1 MNQEFN
7 NAEMIEAYLRNE
19 LSPLERAS
27 FEKRISQDP
36 LLQNELT
43 LQSDIIS
50 SLQSYRKAELKQRL
64 NRIDVSDSSDSSNF
78 LRNAGL
84 FAALTAFLGLGTYVY
99 YSQHTDTEPGP
110 PVSSP
115 SQTESQI
122 PTANDQEAENKSAN
136 LNIDTAGQTSSETE
150 PEVITATPSE
160 PGKKTYPVRAEVR
173 PNAKPSVS
181 TSEPTGSK
189 AIRPENEKKD
199 LQREKVGGNSHS
211 SVNDTAETSKEA
223 DKPMDNGRVKSA
235 TGKSPNGLNVTYADS
250 HYKFHYKH
258 VNDKLDLFGDFSR
271 GYKKLKLNDQTYIYF
286 EENFYPIKSYQL
298 EVAPLVKVTDPALLE
313 QLMKTLKQD

>member
-43 LQSDIIS
+43 LQSDIIN
-50 SLQSYRKAELKQRL
+50 SLQGYRKAELKQRL
-64 NRIDVSDSSDSSNF
+64 NRIDISDSSNF

-84 FAALTAFLGLGTYVY
+84 FAALTAFLGLGTYIY
-99 YSQHTDTEPGP
+99 YNQHTDIEPGP

-122 PTANDQEAENKSAN
+122 PSDNNQEAKDISAS
-136 LNIDTAGQTSSETE
+136 LNIDTAGKTSPETE

-160 PGKKTYPVRAEVR
+160 PEKKSSPVRTELR

-181 TSEPTGSK
+181 SSEPTGSK

-211 SVNDTAETSKEA
+211 SANDTAETSKEA

-250 HYKFHYKH
+250 HYKFHYKYT
-258 VNDKLDLFGDFSR
+258 NDNLELFGDFSK
-271 GYKKLKLNDQTYIYF
+271 GIKKLKLNDQMYLYF
-286 EENFYPIKSYQL
+286 EENFYPINNYQPKI
-298 EVAPLVKVTDPALLE
+298 APLVKVTDPALLE